1 MAGELPEIPAGS
13 GAHPILMVVL
23 SATDLTAAATF
34 YSRLFG
40 WQAHSMTPEVT
51 AMVPPDG
58 PTLTLRAGLP
68 AGFQGMVPFI
78 RVPDVKAALPRIV
91 EAGGAIERAPWSMP
105 MVGTLA
111 RFRDPSGT
119 VYGLMDGAP
128 ASAMPRVPM
137 PMGANPRPGVGTV
150 CHLEMYAA
158 DGAAAGDFFGTQFG
172 WGSRPTMPQ
181 YQAFDPGAG
190 IGGIFQSHTPA
201 TPAVAYIYVADVRAT
216 LTAIDAAGGRRSG
229 DAMPIP
235 GMGCFGYFKDPS
247 GTSMGLI
254 GP

>member
-1 MAGELPEIPAGS
+1 MAGEQPDIPAGT

-23 SATDLTAAATF
+23 SAGDLTAAAAF
-34 YSRLFG
+34 YARLFG
-40 WQAHSMTPEVT
+40 WQALPMTPEVT
-51 AMVPPDG
+51 AMVAPGG
-58 PTLTLRAGLP
+58 PTITLRANLP
-68 AGFQGMVPFI
+68 GGFQGMVPFI
-78 RVPDVKAALPRIV
+78 RVPDVKAALAKLV

-119 VYGLMDGAP
+119 VYGLMDGPP
-128 ASAMPRVPM
+128 ATATPRVPM
-137 PMGANPRPGVGTV
+137 PLGANPRPAAGTI

-158 DGAAAGDFFGTQFG
+158 DGAAAGEFFGTQFG

-181 YQAFDPGAG
+181 YEAFDPGAG
-190 IGGIFQSHTPA
+190 VGGIFQSHTPA
-201 TPAVAYIYVADVRAT
+201 TPAMAYVYVADVHAT
-216 LTAIDAAGGRRSG
+216 LDAIDAAGGRRNG
-229 DAMPIP
+229 EAMPIP